1 MKPPPTD
8 GRLRNFDHEQGIR
21 TNRPEAARMAVTGGT
36 ADDARCNGWDLTG
49 FCPEDEF
56 LVMLR
61 QSRNERPVPD
71 PRVLSRNGEA
81 CP

>member
-1 MKPPPTD
+1 
-8 GRLRNFDHEQGIR
+8 
-21 TNRPEAARMAVTGGT
+21 MAVTGGT